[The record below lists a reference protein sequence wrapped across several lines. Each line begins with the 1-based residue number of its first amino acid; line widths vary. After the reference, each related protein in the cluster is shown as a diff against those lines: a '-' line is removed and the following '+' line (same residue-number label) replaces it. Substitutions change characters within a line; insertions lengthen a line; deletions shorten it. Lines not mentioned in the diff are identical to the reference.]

1 MRLRLI
7 ESQRATNR
15 RRFFG
20 VGFVSLVI
28 HTALI
33 VGAVYAT
40 LHATQSDNTVK
51 VDTTLVLLD
60 AHQQQ
65 KPPPPEQP
73 AQLDAPL
80 RGFQTVTV
88 VPEIPAT
95 LPPLNLQEP
104 FDPKDYTGAG
114 VEGGTG
120 TGILPGENQI
130 YAEAVVEEKPSLLSG
145 PPPVY
150 PSLLKQA
157 GIQGRVVVRAVIDT
171 TGRVDPGSVRIVKSP
186 NPGFNEPTKQWVL
199 KALFR
204 PARIH
209 GQAVR
214 VIVNLPFDYSLGS

>member
-7 ESQRATNR
+7 ESQRETNR

-65 KPPPPEQP
+65 KPPTSEPPP
-73 AQLDAPL
+73 LDAPL
-80 RGFQTVTV
+80 KGFQTVAV
-88 VPEIPAT
+88 VPDIPAT
-95 LPPLNLQEP
+95 LPPLNMQEH

-120 TGILPGENQI
+120 MGIVPGENQI

-150 PSLLKQA
+150 PPLLKQA
-157 GIQGRVVVRAVIDT
+157 GIQGRVLVRAVIDT
-171 TGRVDPGSVRIVKSP
+171 TGRVDPASVRIVNSP
-186 NPGFNEPTKQWVL
+186 NPGFDEPTKRWIL

-214 VIVNLPFDYSLGS
+214 VIVNLPFNYSIGS